1 MVKLWKKWKKLI
13 RL

>member
-13 RL
+13 CL